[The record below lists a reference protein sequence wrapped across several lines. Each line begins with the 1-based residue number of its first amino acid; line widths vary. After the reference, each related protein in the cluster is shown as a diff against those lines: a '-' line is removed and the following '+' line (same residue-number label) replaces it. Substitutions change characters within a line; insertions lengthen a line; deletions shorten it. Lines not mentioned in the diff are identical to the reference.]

1 MSEETTY
8 KMTDHSIAH
17 VAKLIQVAMLT
28 GTDIVDH
35 LRSVEFAIDE
45 NGDLTPSSN
54 TLSSLGSEI
63 ESMFTDLENEA
74 QNQEN
79 LGFETANQKTTIF
92 EV

>member
-1 MSEETTY
+1 MSDKTTY

-28 GTDIVDH
+28 GTDVVDH
-35 LRSVEFAIDE
+35 LRSVEFILDD
-45 NGDLTPSSN
+45 NGYLSPSSN
-54 TLSSLGSEI
+54 TLSALGSEI

-74 QNQEN
+74 QNNEEIT
-79 LGFETANQKTTIF
+79 LEKSSPKTRIF

>member
-35 LRSVEFAIDE
+35 LRSVEFTLDE
-45 NGDLTPSSN
+45 NGGLTPSSA

-74 QNQEN
+74 SNQNDIS
-79 LGFETANQKTTIF
+79 FETPHQKTAIF